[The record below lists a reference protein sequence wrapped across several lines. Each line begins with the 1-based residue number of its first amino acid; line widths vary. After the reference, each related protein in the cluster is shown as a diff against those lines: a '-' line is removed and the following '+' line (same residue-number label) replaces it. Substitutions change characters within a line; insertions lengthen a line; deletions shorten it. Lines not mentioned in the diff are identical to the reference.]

1 MQRVYH
7 KAYTQGTA
15 VPGIWNSD
23 NSPLLTQ
30 SCFLPVAAQSDL
42 LWSSCH
48 GAWQLYS
55 SPPSGPVCGASSL
68 PINKKDKRQMTKA
81 QNLEQNGAL
90 KYLRFPSSFS
100 FPSALQEKLIYHL
113 LAAYH

>member
-1 MQRVYH
+1 
-7 KAYTQGTA
+7 
-15 VPGIWNSD
+15 
-23 NSPLLTQ
+23 
-30 SCFLPVAAQSDL
+30 
-42 LWSSCH
+42 
-48 GAWQLYS
+48 
-55 SPPSGPVCGASSL
+55 
-68 PINKKDKRQMTKA
+68 MTKA